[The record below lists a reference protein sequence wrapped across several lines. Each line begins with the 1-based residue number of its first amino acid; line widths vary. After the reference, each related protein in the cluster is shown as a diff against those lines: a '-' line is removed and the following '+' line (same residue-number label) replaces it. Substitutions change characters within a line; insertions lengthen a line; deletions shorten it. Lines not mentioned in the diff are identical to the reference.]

1 MQSSEDYSQVFEAS
15 WRSITGIVV
24 IGLCTIAFSCLVFA
38 AVNARPVTEWIMTIA
53 AVLVLWLAWF
63 MGRPLLVSRPV
74 LRVDAVGLAFSSPKS
89 GALRWCDVMDIREES
104 VPGHVQLVVLLTPA
118 TGAAARNAWWISP
131 VTERRISLAT
141 LKQHDVL
148 AAVEAAKT
156 SFALYRSDSAG
167 QAMQVWLEEL
177 KAAVE
182 IDARMTRITPVTWG
196 LDLVLALNVGVW
208 IANIATGMSALKPMP
223 SELLAWG
230 ANSASS
236 VMEDHEYWRLLT
248 ATFLHGGLM
257 HLVLNMFGLWST
269 GVTLNRLYG
278 NTQFLL
284 IYFVSALTGS
294 ALSLHFAAQHSVSIG
309 ASGAV
314 FGVLGAALLAL
325 WRNRDHLYGV
335 SIRNVLIGQGV
346 FLVYAL
352 GQGFIKDGI
361 DNAAHMGG
369 LLAGCLLAWF
379 LVAKIDEQTSAGKR
393 QKAAVAGA
401 AFCALAIVALVV
413 STPAPTVHHRQI
425 FEVQAEFNR
434 LLPELLASEKNFQ
447 ADLVSVRKKSMTEAQ
462 FNQAIETTYLP
473 ARKKIKV
480 ALAAFVIP
488 DNDTAGA
495 GMRDIKHA
503 NDLMV
508 KMLQLRVDSAHAPA
522 DETAAYQTR
531 IKAAATELSEVVG
544 RINQHARAG
553 NKKP

>member
-1 MQSSEDYSQVFEAS
+1 MQSSENYSRVFVAS
-15 WRSITGIVV
+15 WRSGTGTVV
-24 IGLCTIAFSCLVFA
+24 IGLCAVAFSCLVFA
-38 AVNARPVTEWIMTIA
+38 LLYTRPGTLWIVTIA
-53 AVLVLWLAWF
+53 AVFMLLLAWF
-63 MGRPLLVSRPV
+63 MGQPLLKSGPA
-74 LRVDAVGLAFSSPKS
+74 LNVDAVGLAFSSPRS
-89 GALRWCDVMDIREES
+89 GALRWCDVMDIQEES
-104 VPGHVQLVVLLTPA
+104 VPGHMQLVVFLTPA
-118 TGAAARNAWWISP
+118 PGAAARNSWWISP
-131 VTERRISLAT
+131 VNERRISLAT
-141 LKQHDVL
+141 LKKHEQL

-156 SFALYRSDSAG
+156 GFALYGGDSAG
-167 QAMQVWLEEL
+167 QAIQVRLEAL
-177 KAAVE
+177 QVAVE
-182 IDARMTRITPVTWG
+182 FDARLTRITPVTWG
-196 LDLVLALNVGVW
+196 LYLVLALNVGVW
-208 IANIATGMSALKPMP
+208 LANVATGMSALKPLP
-223 SELLAWG
+223 SDLLAWG

-257 HLVLNMFGLWST
+257 HLVLNMLGLWST

-278 NTQFLL
+278 NAQFLL
-284 IYFVSALTGS
+284 IYFVSALAGS

-325 WRNRDHLYGV
+325 WRNRDHLHGV

-346 FLVYAL
+346 FLFYAL
-352 GQGFIKDGI
+352 GQGFIKNGI

-369 LLAGCLLAWF
+369 LLAGCLLAWV
-379 LVAKIDEQTSAGKR
+379 LVDKIDEQTSAVKR
-393 QKAAVAGA
+393 NKAAVAGA
-401 AFCALAIVALVV
+401 AFCALAVVVLVV

-425 FEVQAEFNR
+425 FGFQAEWSR

-447 ADLVSVRKKSMTEAQ
+447 ADLELVRKESMTEAQ

-473 ARKKIKV
+473 ARKKIKA

-508 KMLQLRVDSAHAPA
+508 RMLQLHVDNEHAPA

-531 IKAAATELSEVVG
+531 IEAVEIELNEVVG
-544 RINQHARAG
+544 RINQRASVG